1 SPQQLLFAD
10 NLLGSDI
17 FQAVK
22 RTMAWNIPLIF
33 GKLFVL
39 LLPAEVWSLI
49 GLQSQFQIIPQVS
62 KGWKVDSEGRLV
74 AKLQPGEEEQR
85 VFRISEGYST
95 PWFVLPPEKYRFRA
109 DYQQT
114 VIVEEKGRDK
124 KIVHPNDLDNRGI
137 TQGSRREFRFT
148 ALKGGAEII
157 ITLRRI

>member
-1 SPQQLLFAD
+1 MLILSTIWPGTTLPELKKKISTTPVAKSQL
-10 NLLGSDI
+10 
-17 FQAVK
+17 
-22 RTMAWNIPLIF
+22 
-33 GKLFVL
+33 
-39 LLPAEVWSLI
+39 
-49 GLQSQFQIIPQVS
+49 QIIPQVS